1 MRKWA
6 SSRWG
11 SHVQFLE
18 LCVESQ
24 ECAVKFHRLFEF
36 GLNPKPPTKTTG
48 SRVVNG
54 YIPGRDYMPVGYGQ
68 LGCSGFVISDAH
80 GRFVTKKTSAYLQYG
95 ERAFRHVEAII
106 EEVLAQEREAAH
118 QQRKPGEAAPQVT
131 RMEREQPAVGTEANP
146 IELESSSS
154 TSAIKQEE
162 CDRKRPRKTI
172 ESISDKTDG
181 LLSESSATTVTAPL
195 SSSRELT
202 NSPTSTALVDGLVQA
217 PASCGVEAMDD
228 EHEIC
233 TASFNRALKDP
244 SLEHLQELY
253 ELLRAHFQHE
263 EDLIAQYST
272 ETPDMLASPFSVL
285 SSHRKDHTRILTIAV
300 RELQRI
306 GLGGEAAAADGCTP
320 SG

>member
-11 SHVQFLE
+11 EHVQFLE

-36 GLNPKPPTKTTG
+36 GLNPKPPTNNTTTKTTTTG
-48 SRVVNG
+48 RRVVNG

-106 EEVLAQEREAAH
+106 EEVLAQEREAQQ

-131 RMEREQPAVGTEANP
+131 RMEREQSTVVGTEANP

-162 CDRKRPRKTI
+162 CDRKRVSNYT
-172 ESISDKTDG
+172 E
-181 LLSESSATTVTAPL
+181 
-195 SSSRELT
+195 
-202 NSPTSTALVDGLVQA
+202 N
-217 PASCGVEAMDD
+217 
-228 EHEIC
+228 
-233 TASFNRALKDP
+233 DP
-244 SLEHLQELY
+244 N
-253 ELLRAHFQHE
+253 
-263 EDLIAQYST
+263 
-272 ETPDMLASPFSVL
+272 
-285 SSHRKDHTRILTIAV
+285 
-300 RELQRI
+300 
-306 GLGGEAAAADGCTP
+306 
-320 SG
+320 